1 MRHSIKDDI
10 LKYKWVEPQELL
22 DKWYDSQLSLFALHS
37 TNNPLLELIGQ
48 RELKS
53 LCLNFKWYYDTEDL
67 KVWYKN
73 KEKAVKNTALI
84 NELNIKSREYT
95 QEAIKLIRK
104 LEKAKMI
111 DIDLMGQARK
121 VLINLWNIFMIDLG
135 KYIAKE
141 IDLRLSKQGFSKN
154 QISQIK
160 NLYFEKNPKLAFQKG
175 AKELVLIA
183 NKYKKTKDKDWLEKT
198 VGLYRD
204 KYAWLSVNEID
215 TEPFTAQ
222 DYLKEVLELIKTDR
236 LTKKMKS
243 TAKKT
248 RVTFS
253 LNPENKKYLETVYQ
267 HIYLDNYAADLY
279 ARLNYLAQELIR
291 QQYELSFKDQSWY
304 SFDELQNLVKTGT
317 KLLSQDIEKRKKH
330 RVMVQINNKIKV
342 SYDRKIFD
350 NISGK
355 ISSKS
360 IKKPS
365 LIKGQTAC
373 MGYAKG
379 IVKIVLGVKDIDK
392 VKEGDILVAQTT
404 RPDLVIAM
412 RRSAAIVTDSGGIT
426 SHAAIV
432 SREFGIPCIV
442 GTNIATIVLK
452 DGDLVKVDANRGII
466 RIM

>member
-141 IDLRLSKQGFSKN
+141 IDLRLSKQGFSTN

-222 DYLKEVLELIKTDR
+222 DYLV
-236 LTKKMKS
+236 
-243 TAKKT
+243 
-248 RVTFS
+248 
-253 LNPENKKYLETVYQ
+253 
-267 HIYLDNYAADLY
+267 
-279 ARLNYLAQELIR
+279 
-291 QQYELSFKDQSWY
+291 
-304 SFDELQNLVKTGT
+304 
-317 KLLSQDIEKRKKH
+317 
-330 RVMVQINNKIKV
+330 
-342 SYDRKIFD
+342 
-350 NISGK
+350 
-355 ISSKS
+355 
-360 IKKPS
+360 
-365 LIKGQTAC
+365 
-373 MGYAKG
+373 
-379 IVKIVLGVKDIDK
+379 IV
-392 VKEGDILVAQTT
+392 
-404 RPDLVIAM
+404 
-412 RRSAAIVTDSGGIT
+412 
-426 SHAAIV
+426 
-432 SREFGIPCIV
+432 
-442 GTNIATIVLK
+442 
-452 DGDLVKVDANRGII
+452 
-466 RIM
+466 